1 MVCFRENLPRGR
13 TKKQKI
19 ILQEAQFMEQYS
31 TPLTPEQQS
40 HNKQSV
46 TAMVL
51 GIVSLVVTWFP
62 IIGLVLAIVGLTM
75 SRSNRRFAEAHGFK
89 ENSMNTAGYV
99 TSVVG
104 LIAGIITIL
113 VTLLIIAFGFVA
125 LAGLI
130 NYADMSQIFY

>member
-1 MVCFRENLPRGR
+1 
-13 TKKQKI
+13 
-19 ILQEAQFMEQYS
+19 MEQY
-31 TPLTPEQQS
+31 TAPLSPEQQA
-40 HNKQSV
+40 HNKSSV

-62 IIGLVLAIVGLTM
+62 IVGLVLAIVGLTM
-75 SRSNRRFAEAHGFK
+75 SSSNRKYAEAHGFK

-113 VTLLIIAFGFVA
+113 ITILVVIFAIFAA
-125 LAGLI
+125 AGI
-130 NYADMSQIFY
+130 WRYAVLPAIM

>member
-1 MVCFRENLPRGR
+1 
-13 TKKQKI
+13 
-19 ILQEAQFMEQYS
+19 MEQNS

-40 HNKQSV
+40 HNKSSV

-62 IIGLVLAIVGLTM
+62 IVGLVLAIVGL
-75 SRSNRRFAEAHGFK
+75 SVSSSNRKFAAANGFK

-104 LIAGIITIL
+104 LISGIIALICFVLIVVFVVFSATGIWRYVIL
-113 VTLLIIAFGFVA
+113 PEI
-125 LAGLI
+125 
-130 NYADMSQIFY
+130 M

>member
-1 MVCFRENLPRGR
+1 
-13 TKKQKI
+13 
-19 ILQEAQFMEQYS
+19 MEQY
-31 TPLTPEQQS
+31 TAPLTPEQQA
-40 HNKQSV
+40 HNKSSV

-62 IIGLVLAIVGLTM
+62 VVGLVLAIVGLTM

-104 LIAGIITIL
+104 LIAGILSIVVTIL
-113 VTLLIIAFGFVA
+113 VIAFGIA
-125 LAGLI
+125 AAAGLWHYI
-130 NYADMSQIFY
+130 VLPEIF

>member
-1 MVCFRENLPRGR
+1 MDSY
-13 TKKQKI
+13 T
-19 ILQEAQFMEQYS
+19 A
-31 TPLTPEQQS
+31 PLTPEQQS
-40 HNKQSV
+40 HNKQSI

-62 IIGLVLAIVGLTM
+62 VIGLVLAIVGLTM

-104 LIAGIITIL
+104 LIAGILSIVVTIL
-113 VTLLIIAFGFVA
+113 VIAFGIA
-125 LAGLI
+125 AAAGI
-130 NYADMSQIFY
+130 WNYVVLPEII

>member
-1 MVCFRENLPRGR
+1 
-13 TKKQKI
+13 
-19 ILQEAQFMEQYS
+19 MEQY
-31 TPLTPEQQS
+31 TAPLTFEQQS

-51 GIVSLVVTWFP
+51 GIVSIVLMWFP
-62 IIGLVLAIVGLTM
+62 IVGLVLAIIGLTM

-104 LIAGIITIL
+104 LVAGILTIIVTIL
-113 VTLLIIAFGFVA
+113 AIAASLIA
-125 LAGLI
+125 LAGVWHYIDLPRFF
-130 NYADMSQIFY
+130 N

>member
-1 MVCFRENLPRGR
+1 
-13 TKKQKI
+13 
-19 ILQEAQFMEQYS
+19 MEQYNV
-31 TPLTPEQQS
+31 PLTPEQQS
-40 HNKQSV
+40 HNKSSV

-62 IIGLVLAIVGLTM
+62 VVGLVLAIVGLTM

-104 LIAGIITIL
+104 LIAGILSIVVTIL
-113 VTLLIIAFGFVA
+113 VIAFGIA
-125 LAGLI
+125 AAAGI
-130 NYADMSQIFY
+130 WNYVVLPEII

>member
-1 MVCFRENLPRGR
+1 
-13 TKKQKI
+13 
-19 ILQEAQFMEQYS
+19 MEQYA
-31 TPLTPEQQS
+31 PLTPEQQS

-51 GIVSLVVTWFP
+51 GIVSLVVVWLP
-62 IIGLVLAIVGLTM
+62 LVGLVLAIVGLTM

-104 LIAGIITIL
+104 LIGGILAIL
-113 VTLLIIAFGFVA
+113 ITLLIIVFGLVA
-125 LAGLI
+125 LAGI
-130 NYADMSQIFY
+130 WQYTDMPRIFY

>member
-1 MVCFRENLPRGR
+1 
-13 TKKQKI
+13 
-19 ILQEAQFMEQYS
+19 MEQYT

-51 GIVSLVVTWFP
+51 GIVSLVVVWFP
-62 IIGLVLAIVGLTM
+62 LVGLVLAIVGLTM
-75 SRSNRRFAEAHGFK
+75 SRSNRKFAEAHGFK

-99 TSVVG
+99 TSIVG

-113 VTLLIIAFGFVA
+113 ITLLVIALGVVA
-125 LAGLI
+125 FAGLW
-130 NYADMSQIFY
+130 NYADMSSILH

>member
-1 MVCFRENLPRGR
+1 
-13 TKKQKI
+13 
-19 ILQEAQFMEQYS
+19 MEQYS

-62 IIGLVLAIVGLTM
+62 VIGLVLAIVGLTI

-99 TSVVG
+99 TSIVG
-104 LIAGIITIL
+104 LVAGIISIL
-113 VTLLIIAFGFVA
+113 VAILAIAFGLVA
-125 LAGLI
+125 LAGVWH
-130 NYADMSQIFY
+130 YADLQRFLY

>member
-1 MVCFRENLPRGR
+1 
-13 TKKQKI
+13 
-19 ILQEAQFMEQYS
+19 MEQYS
-31 TPLTPEQQS
+31 APLTPEQQA
-40 HNKQSV
+40 HNKSSV

-62 IIGLVLAIVGLTM
+62 VVGLVLAIVGLTM

-104 LIAGIITIL
+104 LIAGILSIVVTII
-113 VTLLIIAFGFVA
+113 VIAFG
-125 LAGLI
+125 LAAAAGI
-130 NYADMSQIFY
+130 WNYIVLPEII

>member
-1 MVCFRENLPRGR
+1 
-13 TKKQKI
+13 
-19 ILQEAQFMEQYS
+19 MEQYT
-31 TPLTPEQQS
+31 TPVSPEQQS

-75 SRSNRRFAEAHGFK
+75 SRSNRRFADAHGFK

-99 TSVVG
+99 TSIVG
-104 LIAGIITIL
+104 LVLGILTIL
-113 VTLLIIAFGFVA
+113 VTILVIALGFVA
-125 LAGLI
+125 FAGLWQ
-130 NYADMSQIFY
+130 YTDMPRIFY

>member
-1 MVCFRENLPRGR
+1 
-13 TKKQKI
+13 
-19 ILQEAQFMEQYS
+19 MEQY
-31 TPLTPEQQS
+31 TAPLTPEQQS
-40 HNKQSV
+40 HNKSAV

-62 IIGLVLAIVGLTM
+62 IVGLVLAIVGLTM

-104 LIAGIITIL
+104 LIAGIITI
-113 VTLLIIAFGFVA
+113 VITILIAVFAIFAA
-125 LAGLI
+125 AGIWRYVVLPEI
-130 NYADMSQIFY
+130 M

>member
-1 MVCFRENLPRGR
+1 
-13 TKKQKI
+13 
-19 ILQEAQFMEQYS
+19 MEQYT

-40 HNKQSV
+40 HNKQSI

-62 IIGLVLAIVGLTM
+62 FVGLVLAIVGLTM
-75 SRSNRRFAEAHGFK
+75 SRSNRKFAEAHGFK

-104 LIAGIITIL
+104 LIAGIISIL
-113 VTLLIIAFGFVA
+113 VTILIIAFGFVA
-125 LAGLI
+125 FSGFVHM
-130 NYADMSQIFY
+130 NGFPRFVY

>member
-1 MVCFRENLPRGR
+1 
-13 TKKQKI
+13 
-19 ILQEAQFMEQYS
+19 MEQY

-51 GIVSLVVTWFP
+51 GIVSLVVVWFP
-62 IIGLVLAIVGLTM
+62 LVGLVLAIVGLTM

-99 TSVVG
+99 TSIVG
-104 LIAGIITIL
+104 LIAGIIAIL
-113 VTLLIIAFGFVA
+113 VTILIIVLGFVA
-125 LAGLI
+125 FAGLWQ
-130 NYADMSQIFY
+130 YTDMPRIFY